1 MRRSSVHFSDIPCGS
16 LVGTKRSVEKKLA
29 SEIREPGSRLGTKA
43 DRVTIHDMP
52 FQEMP
57 RQTKFMIIH
66 GVRGCLQSSNTSGLS
81 PVSLLIQIRADSRVQ
96 VMGGGTSTEETT
108 TACGVSEMQSKFAGT
123 YSLPPGFHLLTAS
136 EKESP

>member
-1 MRRSSVHFSDIPCGS
+1 
-16 LVGTKRSVEKKLA
+16 VGTKRSVEKKLA

-43 DRVTIHDMP
+43 DRVTIYDMP

-96 VMGGGTSTEETT
+96 VMGGDIN
-108 TACGVSEMQSKFAGT
+108 
-123 YSLPPGFHLLTAS
+123 
-136 EKESP
+136 